1 MSLRQINIVATP
13 QPGTTNTP
21 FPAGPVPAFVPVT
34 TTIVDT
40 DAAAIV
46 AQTTAFATELVF
58 MSSDLFYVRS
68 NLESYVE
75 QQKAINKAISD
86 IDVAI
91 QGLMAATSYRTAI
104 VAAEASNQI
113 QTNNF
118 DNAVS
123 NTSSLQ
129 MPSIPTQFKEEITGA
144 GIIRAA
150 ANTQGTITNFAT
162 EQAGRTVSWIAG
174 TETYKDTSGWIKRQ
188 IDALKNFIF
197 PPTPKAVAQ
206 SGKALTGT
214 KDPSE

>member
-46 AQTTAFATELVF
+46 AQTTAFTTELVF

-75 QQKAINKAISD
+75 QQQAINKAILD
-86 IDVAI
+86 LDVAI
-91 QGLMAATSYRTAI
+91 QGLMAATSYRTSI

-123 NTSSLQ
+123 NASSLE
-129 MPSIPTQFKEEITGA
+129 MPNIATQLREGVVGAEIIST
-144 GIIRAA
+144 AA
-150 ANTQGTITNFAT
+150 KTQGTITNFAT
-162 EQAGRTVSWIAG
+162 EQAGRTVSWITG
-174 TETYKDTSGWIKRQ
+174 TEIYKDTSSWFKRQ
-188 IDALKNFIF
+188 IDNLKNFIF
-197 PPTPKAVAQ
+197 PKSPKGVAQ
-206 SGKALTGT
+206 SGKSLSGT